1 MITRLANP
9 TDAAR
14 LAALHATRI
23 SEGFLPTL
31 GPRFLTRLYRR
42 LILDPD
48 SFAIVADEGGD
59 VVGFAAAASDIGAL
73 YRSFLLRDGVVA
85 SIGAAPALLR
95 SWRRVIETLRYPEG
109 SADLPDAE
117 ILSVAVDAT
126 AGGRGVGTKV
136 VTEALSRLRD
146 SGVSSAKVVVGADN
160 ETALAMYR
168 RCGFENAARIE
179 VHGGRA
185 SEVLVWKA
193 P

>member
-168 RCGFENAARIE
+168 RCGFENATRIE